1 MDRIVKV
8 ESPQLFLGNLDR
20 SAIRPLHSA
29 QTVAQNGAVTQRHKT
44 IAESVRYCAE
54 EHEFSASSAVVV
66 ISRVNAQAHVLL
78 SAERFSAYRAIH
90 RFIHAASHCIMS

>member
-29 QTVAQNGAVTQRHKT
+29 QTVAQNGAFTQRHKT

-54 EHEFSASSAVVV
+54 EHEFSASSAVVF
-66 ISRVNAQAHVLL
+66 ISRVNAQAHVK
-78 SAERFSAYRAIH
+78 RFSAYRAIH